1 MVTCVSLPAGE
12 KTRSGLRHQHH
23 MSPSKRER
31 GPGKGP
37 VTARN
42 PPTPTAAQ
50 GPSPAATE
58 KQQVLHGWGGGVRV
72 LACDEV
78 AVQHD
83 MHRIGLAGC
92 RGPPRTRA
100 SGKATRRHGSR
111 PPPALLGL

>member
-1 MVTCVSLPAGE
+1 MLGSASDVCRVHSTGGGSSVRDPAW
-12 KTRSGLRHQHH
+12 TTL
-23 MSPSKRER
+23 
-31 GPGKGP
+31 
-37 VTARN
+37 
-42 PPTPTAAQ
+42 PTAAQ